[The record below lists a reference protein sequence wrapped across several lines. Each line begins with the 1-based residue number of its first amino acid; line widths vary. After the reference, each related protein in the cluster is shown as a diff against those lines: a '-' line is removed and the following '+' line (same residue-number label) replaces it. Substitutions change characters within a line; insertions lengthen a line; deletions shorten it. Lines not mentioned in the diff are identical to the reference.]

1 MPPNAQALPRA
12 PSPSKAI
19 RVISPQKTA
28 LPAAVTAAIL
38 AFTSFTPALAAE
50 TPTENLDPDRGNV
63 VSVETEELDT
73 VVNDPE
79 LPSAPPKTGDKNPGA
94 TMGQRM
100 KSMAETTN
108 LSSESEAELEQ
119 VEKELDVKPA
129 PAASASVGAVTPET
143 RESAKA
149 DPSGTQT
156 VGPAGSMSLMIQA
169 NTWRPAGIMGID
181 VSGWQPTVNW
191 SAEYAMG
198 ARFAYVKATEGTGY
212 KSPSFASQYS
222 GSHNVGMIRGAYH
235 FALPSVSSGAAQ
247 ADYFVNNGGGWSAD
261 GKTLPGLLDV
271 EYNPY
276 SSLGNTC
283 YNMSQPQMNSW
294 IKSFSDRYSQRT
306 GRLPAIYTT
315 TDWWRTCTGNTAQFN
330 THPLH
335 IASYNTTGA
344 GAMPNG
350 WSTYDIWQFS
360 ASGPFSGD
368 SNQYRGS
375 WAQLQS
381 MASSRNY
388 NPLGGRAPNT
398 TNVSATYSVGG
409 GIGAIYRATGGAN
422 TWGQP
427 VMNEANAASGGRY
440 QEFVRNGVKSTAY
453 WHPRSGAHFVRNASS
468 IGGKFIAS
476 GRERGY
482 GFPIMEERTIAGGAY
497 QVFRAP
503 DGRQTKV
510 LWSPSTGSR
519 AVKEHTAIGRL
530 WAQRG
535 HERGLG
541 YPTTDE
547 YRAGNELRQQFSKGY
562 LVRTDLA
569 TGRTWVARI

>member
-1 MPPNAQALPRA
+1 MIPPR
-12 PSPSKAI
+12 KI
-19 RVISPQKTA
+19 T
-28 LPAAVTAAIL
+28 LPAAVTAAVL
-38 AFTSFTPALAAE
+38 AFTSFVPAFAAE
-50 TPTENLDPDRGNV
+50 TPKENLDPDRGSV

-73 VVNDPE
+73 VVKDPK

-94 TMGQRM
+94 TMGQHM
-100 KSMAETTN
+100 KSIAETTN
-108 LSSESEAELEQ
+108 LSDESEAELEQ
-119 VEKELDVKPA
+119 VEEALTDTPA
-129 PAASASVGAVTPET
+129 PAASASPGAVTPEA
-143 RESAKA
+143 SASA
-149 DPSGTQT
+149 QSNPSSTQQ

-169 NTWRPAGIMGID
+169 NTWRPAGIMGMD

-191 SAEYAMG
+191 SAEYSQG

-212 KSPSFASQYS
+212 KSPSFASQYR
-222 GSHNVGMIRGAYH
+222 GSYNVGMIRGSYH

-261 GKTLPGLLDV
+261 GKTLPGLLDI

-294 IKSFSDRYSQRT
+294 IKSFSDRYKQRT
-306 GRLPAIYTT
+306 GRLPAIYST

-335 IASYNTTGA
+335 IAAYNTTGA

-375 WAQLQS
+375 WSQLQS
-381 MASSRNY
+381 MASNRNY
-388 NPLGGRAPNT
+388 KPLGGRAPST
-398 TNVSATYSVGG
+398 TTVSSTYKTGG
-409 GIGAIYRATGGAN
+409 GIGAIYRATGGAAK
-422 TWGQP
+422 WGQP

-440 QEFVRNGVKSTAY
+440 QEFVRNGVKATAY
-453 WHPRSGAHFVRNASS
+453 WHPRSGAHFIRNSSS
-468 IGGKFIAS
+468 IGGKFIAA

-482 GFPIMEERTIAGGAY
+482 GFPLMEERTIKGGAY

-503 DGRQTKV
+503 SGRQTKV
-510 LWSPSTGSR
+510 LWTPSTGSH
-519 AVKEHTAIGRL
+519 AVKEKSAIGNF

-535 HERGLG
+535 QERGLG
-541 YPTTDE
+541 FPRTDE
-547 YRAGNELRQQFSKGY
+547 YRAGNEIRQQFSKGY
-562 LVRTDLA
+562 VVRYNLS
-569 TGRTWVARI
+569 TGRTWMTRI

>member
-1 MPPNAQALPRA
+1 M
-12 PSPSKAI
+12 
-19 RVISPQKTA
+19 ISPHKIT
-28 LPAAVTAAIL
+28 LPAAVTATIL
-38 AFTSFTPALAAE
+38 AFTSFVPAVAAE
-50 TPTENLDPDRGNV
+50 TPKENLDPDRGNV

-73 VVNDPE
+73 VVEDPQ
-79 LPSAPPKTGDKNPGA
+79 LPSAPPQTGDKNPGA

-108 LSSESEAELEQ
+108 LSAESEAELEQ
-119 VEKELDVKPA
+119 VEKELNQKPA
-129 PAASASVGAVTPET
+129 PAASASLGAVTPKT
-143 RESAKA
+143 TASPQA
-149 DPSGTQT
+149 DPSSTQH

-169 NTWRPAGIMGID
+169 NTWRPAGIVGMD

-191 SAEYAMG
+191 SAEYSEG

-212 KSPSFASQYS
+212 TSPSFASQYR
-222 GSHNVGMIRGAYH
+222 GSYNVGMIRGAYH

-261 GKTLPGLLDV
+261 GKTLPGLLDI

-294 IKSFSDRYSQRT
+294 IKSFSDRYKQRT

-335 IASYNTTGA
+335 IAAYNTTGA
-344 GAMPNG
+344 GTMPNG

-375 WAQLQS
+375 WSQLQS
-381 MASSRNY
+381 MASNRNY
-388 NPLGGRAPNT
+388 KPLGGRAPST
-398 TNVSATYSVGG
+398 TTVSSTYKAAG
-409 GIGAIYRATGGAN
+409 GIGAVYRATGGAAK
-422 TWGQP
+422 WGQP

-440 QEFVRNGVKSTAY
+440 QEFVRNGVKATAY
-453 WHPRSGAHFVRNASS
+453 WHPRSGAHFIRNTSS
-468 IGGKFIAS
+468 IGGKFVAA

-482 GFPIMEERTIAGGAY
+482 GFPLTEERTITGGAY

-503 DGRQTKV
+503 SGQQTKV
-510 LWSPSTGSR
+510 LWTPSTGSHPI
-519 AVKEHTAIGRL
+519 KEKSAIGNF

-535 HERGLG
+535 QERGLG
-541 YPTTDE
+541 FPTTAE
-547 YRAGNELRQQFSKGY
+547 YRAGNEVRQQFSKGY
-562 LVRTDLA
+562 VVRYNLS
-569 TGRTWVARI
+569 TGRTWMTRV

>member
-1 MPPNAQALPRA
+1 MI
-12 PSPSKAI
+12 SPS
-19 RVISPQKTA
+19 KTA

-38 AFTSFTPALAAE
+38 TFTSFIPAVAAE
-50 TPTENLDPDRGNV
+50 TPSENLDPDRGNV
-63 VSVETEELDT
+63 VSVETEELET
-73 VVNDPE
+73 VVEDPK

-100 KSMAETTN
+100 KSIEETTN
-108 LSSESEAELEQ
+108 LSPESEAELKE
-119 VEKELDVKPA
+119 VEKELDIKPA

-143 RESAKA
+143 RESAEA
-149 DPSGTQT
+149 DPSSTQT

-169 NTWRPAGIMGID
+169 NTWRPAGIMGMD

-191 SAEYAMG
+191 SAEYSEG

-212 KSPSFASQYS
+212 KSPSFASQYR
-222 GSHNVGMIRGAYH
+222 GSYNVGMIRGAYH

-261 GKTLPGLLDV
+261 GKTLPGLLDI

-294 IKSFSDRYSQRT
+294 IKSFSDRYKQRT

-335 IASYNTTGA
+335 IAAYNTTSA
-344 GAMPNG
+344 GTMPNG

-381 MASSRNY
+381 MASNRNY
-388 NPLGGRAPNT
+388 KPLGGRAPS
-398 TNVSATYSVGG
+398 TNAGSQSYTVKG
-409 GIGAIYRATGGAN
+409 GIGSIYRATGGAAK
-422 TWGQP
+422 WGQP
-427 VMNEANAASGGRY
+427 VTPERAAASGGRY
-440 QEFVRNGVKSTAY
+440 QEFVRNGVKATAY
-453 WHPRSGAHFVRNASS
+453 WHPRTGAHMVRNTSS
-468 IGGKFIAS
+468 IGNKFIQS
-476 GRERGY
+476 GRERGLGFPSIEERSISGGAYQSFTTTAGRTHKVMWSPVTGSRTIKEYGAIGKHWSQRGYERGY
-482 GFPIMEERTIAGGAY
+482 GFP
-497 QVFRAP
+497 V
-503 DGRQTKV
+503 
-510 LWSPSTGSR
+510 
-519 AVKEHTAIGRL
+519 
-530 WAQRG
+530 
-535 HERGLG
+535 
-541 YPTTDE
+541 TDE
-547 YRAGNELRQQFSKGY
+547 YRVGNEVHQRFSKGY
-562 LVRTDLA
+562 TVRWSSVTNRVW
-569 TGRTWVARI
+569 TTR